1 MNAFKAFRIHEREG
15 KIAAGFEQLAI
26 DALTAG
32 DVVVRVKYSS
42 INYKDAL
49 AATGK
54 GRIIRRFPCVGG
66 IDAGRHGGGVD
77 RFALRAGGPGYC
89 AESRLRRVAA
99 RWLCAA
105 RPRARRLGHA
115 YP

>member
-49 AATGK
+49 AATGAGK
-54 GRIIRRFPCVGG
+54 ILRKYPLNGG
-66 IDAGRHGGGVD
+66 IDLSGEVVSSTDARYKPGAVGARH
-77 RFALRAGGPGYC
+77 RLRTFRDARR
-89 AESRLRRVAA
+89 RLRRI
-99 RWLCAA
+99 
-105 RPRARRLGHA
+105 RARARA
-115 YP
+115 TR